1 MWRAREGAATRTALY
16 AEQLCTAAVLKRL
29 AVCVRN
35 WGVLA
40 TAVAF
45 YAEQSCKAEKARR
58 MYAKTGKRRQRS
70 LCI

>member
-1 MWRAREGAATRTALY
+1 MWRAEGGGGNKDCFVCRATMYSCSAEKAL
-16 AEQLCTAAVLKRL
+16 
-29 AVCVRN
+29 RN